1 MFVIVWEFVVKRDR
15 LAEYER
21 AYASAGDW
29 AQLFRRAEGFVDTA
43 LLRDREDRTRFLTID
58 TWLSRDAY
66 DAFRAAFDTEYVA
79 LDARTEAFTESERR
93 IGVYETVT
101 P

>member
-1 MFVIVWEFVVKRDR
+1 MFVIVWEFFVKRDR

-21 AYASAGDW
+21 AYEPAGDW
-29 AQLFRRAEGFVDTA
+29 AQLFRRARGFVDTA

-58 TWLSRDAY
+58 TWESRDAY
-66 DAFRAAFDTEYVA
+66 DAFRASFDAEYLA

-93 IGVYETVT
+93 IGVFETME
-101 P
+101 